1 MIILGI
7 EFFALIVICYLFL
20 VFVMRDRVSEGKKR
34 PMPIWA
40 VGAMIL
46 MVFIMILFISWY
58 GRMELAP

>member
-20 VFVMRDRVSEGKKR
+20 VFVTRDRVSEGKKR
-34 PMPIWA
+34 SIPIWA

-46 MVFIMILFISWY
+46 FVFAMLLFASWY
-58 GRMELAP
+58 GRLELAP

>member
-20 VFVMRDRVSEGKKR
+20 VFVMRDRVNAGKRKQI
-34 PMPIWA
+34 PGWV

-46 MVFIMILFISWY
+46 MVLTMILFASWY
-58 GRMELAP
+58 GRLELAP